1 MAATKR
7 DYYEVLGVSRTAS
20 DSEVAKAYRRL
31 AIKYHPDSNPNDEE
45 AVAKFK
51 ECAEAYEVLSD
62 AQKRSRYDQYG
73 HAGVDGQA
81 GGFRDVG
88 DIFEAFGDMFGGTIF
103 EDFFG
108 GGGGRGRQRARRG
121 ADLRCDVTLTLEE
134 AATGSAKKV
143 KLTRH
148 VRCRSCSGSGAAAGS
163 EPKTCTRCGGIGQ
176 VVQSTGILRVQT
188 TCPQCRGEGKVITSP
203 CEDCDGAG
211 AVPDHVSL
219 EVQIPAGVDDGM
231 RVRLSG
237 EGQPSPNGG
246 PPGDAYCFIQIRPH
260 KIFKREGQDL
270 LVQVPLTYSQ
280 AVLGTQIEIP
290 SLNGPKTIDI
300 PPGTQSGE
308 AFRLRGLGMPD
319 PRSRMRGDLMVHTYV
334 EIPKK
339 VNPQQEE
346 LLRKLAALEEE
357 HVTPHRKSFVDRV
370 LQYFRSDDSNEENG
384 NDS

>member
-7 DYYEVLGVSRTAS
+7 DYYEILGISRTAS
-20 DSEVAKAYRRL
+20 EAEVAKAYRRM
-31 AIKYHPDSNPNDEE
+31 AIKYHPDSNRDDEE
-45 AVAKFK
+45 AISKFK

-62 AQKRSRYDQYG
+62 AQKRSRYDQFG

-108 GGGGRGRQRARRG
+108 GGRGRQRARRG

-134 AATGSAKKV
+134 AAVGCTKHV
-143 KLTRH
+143 QLTRH
-148 VRCRSCSGSGAAAGS
+148 VFCGACHGSGAAAGS
-163 EPKTCTRCGGIGQ
+163 EPKVCSRCSGIGQ
-176 VVQSTGILRVQT
+176 IVQATGILRVQT
-188 TCPQCRGEGKVITSP
+188 TCPQCRGNGKVITTP
-203 CEDCDGAG
+203 CGECDGGG
-211 AVPDHVSL
+211 AVPEHVEL

-231 RVRLSG
+231 RVRLNG

-260 KIFKREGQDL
+260 QIFKRDGHDL
-270 LVQVPLTYSQ
+270 VIQVPLTYSQ

-290 SLNGPKTIDI
+290 SLSGAKAIDI
-300 PPGTQSGE
+300 PAGTQSGE
-308 AFRLRGLGMPD
+308 VFRLRGLGMPD
-319 PRSRMRGDLMVHTYV
+319 PRSRMRGDLLVHTFV

-339 VNPQQEE
+339 VNAQQEE
-346 LLRKLAALEEE
+346 LLRKLASLEDE

-370 LQYFRSDDSNEENG
+370 LQYFRTEETDDKE
-384 NDS
+384 